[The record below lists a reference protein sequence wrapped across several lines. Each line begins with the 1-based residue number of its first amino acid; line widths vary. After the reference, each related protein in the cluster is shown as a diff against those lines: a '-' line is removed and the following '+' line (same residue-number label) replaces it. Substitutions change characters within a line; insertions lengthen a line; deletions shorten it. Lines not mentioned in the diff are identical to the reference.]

1 MLWQQAVGPRRRLT
15 ENPVSLRRFGGVPNT
30 SSLRPFI
37 EKFARA
43 NGNPKPGNEG
53 FRRSNWL
60 ISGLR
65 NSDFETGRSGHK
77 PLASARQLCQ
87 ALRVALIPSRRNIIP
102 TAAALALLGFLPVR
116 AGDWPS
122 SARPNRDGVWN
133 ETGLLKSFPADGL
146 KVRWRQ
152 PVGRGLSR
160 AVVAQGRVFL
170 TDSELRNPRPRNV
183 SAALTRRPAS
193 RSGLMHIQ

>member
-1 MLWQQAVGPRRRLT
+1 MCHSSRHVVGAGRISRAVGAVDLLVRSSWGAAPCCMATGRWPSSKTDRK
-15 ENPVSLRRFGGVPNT
+15 PGQSSAIWWCSQHFG
-30 SSLRPFI
+30 LRPFI

-65 NSDFETGRSGHK
+65 NSDFEAGRSGHK

-122 SARPNRDGVWN
+122 SARPNRDGVERN
-133 ETGLLKSFPADGL
+133 RP
-146 KVRWRQ
+146 
-152 PVGRGLSR
+152 
-160 AVVAQGRVFL
+160 
-170 TDSELRNPRPRNV
+170 SEVLPR
-183 SAALTRRPAS
+183 
-193 RSGLMHIQ
+193 